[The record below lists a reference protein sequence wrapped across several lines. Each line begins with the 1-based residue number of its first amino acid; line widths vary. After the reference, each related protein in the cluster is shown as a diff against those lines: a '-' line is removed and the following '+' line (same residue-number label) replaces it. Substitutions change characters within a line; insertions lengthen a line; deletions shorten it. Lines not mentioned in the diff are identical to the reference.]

1 MAKNNSAETALEQ
14 KPAIAGISND
24 LVALRLRNVVL
35 ALTGLLGLV
44 VLIRLVFVR
53 SYNYDELSHA
63 HMAWLVS
70 VGEMPYRDFAANHF
84 PFLWILLSPLM
95 RVLPESPV
103 TLMVLRGLALVCNA
117 LFIGA
122 LGTLICLELR
132 PRQRIWAA
140 ACLGLVVF
148 SPPVMHFLIEFRPDP
163 FANALLFSAI
173 AWLRLSG
180 LRNRSTA
187 FMSGIGIG
195 IAVLLNTKYLLFP
208 FVLGA
213 VALIMY
219 ARQARQIWPFA
230 VAIGLGFSASLIA
243 GMLLL
248 DLMHIQLGEAWR
260 MVVTYNATVEKSHT
274 FGFGLVRAIMQN
286 PVWLAY
292 SFVGLI
298 GCTLLFQRQRRLPEL
313 LTAAIFIFLA
323 VNLVATTRPWKQYAV
338 SWLLLAAYFPARSLP
353 LLITRL
359 PPQAQAVA
367 AFGFSMIAVV
377 GFLRTGVVDPNGG
390 RVDRQT
396 QDRTIEW
403 MLQRVPPDGFVVSS
417 FQLHPVFRKDTFFKT
432 VFDIARSSTDGLERF
447 RLQLAHTNASNVLRP
462 HFDDGLER
470 FMPQLVPAPY
480 GEHFQLSGYQKDLEI
495 RPPSVIVPQ
504 EYTHLQIQALT
515 AYLRQHSNSYDQQEI
530 PGTSVVI
537 LERRMESLPDA
548 K

>member
-1 MAKNNSAETALEQ
+1 M
-14 KPAIAGISND
+14 AGISKNPA
-24 LVALRLRNVVL
+24 ALLIRNAVI
-35 ALTGLLGLV
+35 AFTGLLGLV
-44 VLIRLVFVR
+44 LLTRLVFVR

-70 VGEMPYRDFAANHF
+70 VGEVPYRDFAANHF
-84 PFLWILLSPLM
+84 PFFWILLSPLM
-95 RVLPESPV
+95 RVLPESLV

-117 LFIGA
+117 VFIGA

-132 PRQRIWAA
+132 PQQRIWAA

-148 SPPVMHFLIEFRPDP
+148 SPPAVHFLIEFRPDP
-163 FANALLFSAI
+163 FANALLFSAV

-180 LRNRSTA
+180 LRNRPTA

-208 FVLGA
+208 FVLGT

-230 VAIGLGFSASLIA
+230 VAICLGFSASLLG

-248 DLMHIQLGEAWR
+248 DSMHVRLGDAWR
-260 MVVTYNATVEKSHT
+260 MVVTYNAMAQKTHT
-274 FGFGLVRAIMQN
+274 FGFGLAGMLARY
-286 PVWLAY
+286 PEWLAY

-298 GCTLLFQRQRRLPEL
+298 GCTVLFQRQRRLPEL
-313 LTAAIFIFLA
+313 LTAAIFIFL
-323 VNLVATTRPWKQYAV
+323 VMNLVTTTKPWKQYVV

-359 PPQAQAVA
+359 RLQAQTAA
-367 AFGFSMIAVV
+367 AFCVSIIAVV
-377 GFLRTGVVDPNGG
+377 GFVRTGIVDPDGG
-390 RVDRQT
+390 GMDRQT

-403 MLQRVPPDGFVVSS
+403 VLRRVPPDGFVVSS
-417 FQLHPVFRKDTFFKT
+417 YYLHPVFRRDTFFKT
-432 VFDIARSSTDGLERF
+432 VYDIAGSGG
-447 RLQLAHTNASNVLRP
+447 
-462 HFDDGLER
+462 DGLER
-470 FMPQLVPAPY
+470 FMPQLAPGPY
-480 GEHFQLSGYQKDLEI
+480 SEHFQLSGYQKELEI

-504 EYTHLQIQALT
+504 GYTYLQVQALN
-515 AYLRQHSNSYDQQEI
+515 AYLGRHGNNYDQQEI
-530 PGTSVVI
+530 PGTPVVI
-537 LERRMESLPDA
+537 LERRTESLPDA